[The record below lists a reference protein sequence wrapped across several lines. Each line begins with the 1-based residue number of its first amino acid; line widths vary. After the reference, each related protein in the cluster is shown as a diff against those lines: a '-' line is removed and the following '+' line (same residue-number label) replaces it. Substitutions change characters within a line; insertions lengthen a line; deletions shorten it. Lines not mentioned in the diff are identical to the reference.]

1 MKNDSSMK
9 RGLLITFEGID
20 GCGKTTQVQ
29 RFLSNLEQAGY
40 DHILV
45 REPGGTP
52 IGEQI
57 RQILLDK
64 NHFEMQAETELLL
77 YSASRFQL
85 CQQIIAPAL
94 TAGKIVVCDRFY
106 DSTTAYQGYGRGLDL
121 EFIQRL
127 NRMATRN
134 LVPDMTLVFD
144 ISLEERTSRIHH
156 KELDRL
162 ETENAGFQAK
172 VRNGFRQIAEAEPE
186 RVFLLDGTKAV
197 AELSKTVW
205 QLFLN
210 RKKR

>member
-1 MKNDSSMK
+1 MKNGSSMK

-29 RFLSNLEQAGY
+29 RFLSNLDQAGY

-94 TAGKIVVCDRFY
+94 TTGKIVVCDRFY

-144 ISLEERTSRIHH
+144 ISLAERTHRINH